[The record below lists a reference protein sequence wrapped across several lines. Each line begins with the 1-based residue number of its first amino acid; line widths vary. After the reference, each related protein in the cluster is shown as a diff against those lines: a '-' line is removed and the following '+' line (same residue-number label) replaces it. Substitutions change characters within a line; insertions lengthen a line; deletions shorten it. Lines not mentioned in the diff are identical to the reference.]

1 MAKFYD
7 LLVIGGGSG
16 GLSVAERAS
25 RYGARCALVEA
36 GRLGGTCVNLGCVP
50 KKIMWYAA
58 NLRHTLD
65 DASGYGYQVMLQGFD
80 WLSLKTARDSYIHGI
95 NDWYVTYLADSNVDL
110 ICGFARF
117 KDASTVTVNGELY
130 QAAHIVIATG
140 GKPSVPGIEGAE
152 LGLTSD
158 DFFAL
163 EECPRRVVVVG
174 SGYIA
179 VELAGMLKTLGAD
192 VTMLLRGEV
201 LLRPFDAMLRESLM
215 GQMLSQ
221 GINILANTQIQSI
234 KKLQDG
240 SLTMQCS
247 GCHEP
252 LHTDVLLWAVGR
264 EPRTAD
270 LNLEAVGLSVN
281 ADGTLNTDEFQN
293 TRVPGIYAIGDIT
306 GRFPLTPVAIAAGR
320 RLADRLFNQQT
331 QRRLVYENIPT
342 VVFSH
347 PPIGT
352 VGLSEEAARQCHG
365 TAVKIY
371 QSRFT
376 PLYHAFS
383 EQQSETVMKLVCV
396 GAQEKIVGCHIIGQ
410 NADEMLQGFAVA
422 IRMGATKRD
431 FDDTVAIH
439 PTSAEELVTMR

>member
-1 MAKFYD
+1 MAKSYD

-25 RYGARCALVEA
+25 RYGARCAVVETD
-36 GRLGGTCVNLGCVP
+36 RLGGTCVNLGCVP

-58 NLRHTLD
+58 SLQHAL
-65 DASGYGYQVMLQGFD
+65 AEACGYGFQVRSHGFN
-80 WLSLKTARDSYIHGI
+80 WHSLKTARDHYIRGI
-95 NDWYVTYLADSNVDL
+95 NEWYVTYLVDSNVDL
-110 ICGFARF
+110 VRGFARF
-117 KDASTVTVNGELY
+117 KDANTVAVNGELY

-140 GKPSVPGIEGAE
+140 GRPSVPALEGAE
-152 LGLTSD
+152 LGITSD
-158 DFFAL
+158 DFFEL
-163 EECPRRVVVVG
+163 EACPQRVLVVG

-179 VELAGMLKTLGAD
+179 VELAGMLKALGAD

-215 GQMLSQ
+215 GQMLGQ
-221 GINILANTQIQSI
+221 GINILPNTQIQRI
-234 KKLQDG
+234 KKLEDG
-240 SLTMQCS
+240 SLSFHCS
-247 GCHEP
+247 GCHEA
-252 LHTDVLLWAVGR
+252 LHADVVLWAIGR

-270 LNLEAVGLSVN
+270 LNLEAAGVAVN
-281 ADGTLNTDEFQN
+281 ADGTITTDEFQN
-293 TRVPGIYAIGDIT
+293 TQVPGVYAIGDIT

-331 QRRLVYENIPT
+331 QRRLAYENIPT

-352 VGLSEEAARQCHG
+352 VGLSEEAARQLHG
-365 TAVKIY
+365 AAVKIY
-371 QSRFT
+371 QTRFT
-376 PLYHAFS
+376 PLYHAFT
-383 EQQSETVMKLVCV
+383 EQQTETVMKLVCV
-396 GAQEKIVGCHIIGQ
+396 GAQEKVVGCHIIGRD
-410 NADEMLQGFAVA
+410 ADEMLQGFAVT

-439 PTSAEELVTMR
+439 PTSAEELVTMK